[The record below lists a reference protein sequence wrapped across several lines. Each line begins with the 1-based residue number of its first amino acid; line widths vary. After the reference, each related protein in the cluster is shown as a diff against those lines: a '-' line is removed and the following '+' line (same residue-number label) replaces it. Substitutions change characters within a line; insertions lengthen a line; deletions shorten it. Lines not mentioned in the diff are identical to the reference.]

1 MKAMAL
7 EIHAVFYFKRQE
19 VLVSSGAVDISS
31 PMLPGP
37 LGVSQ
42 MAKLLEFKS

>member
-1 MKAMAL
+1 MAL
-7 EIHAVFYFKRQE
+7 EIHAVFYFKRQEE